1 MREYLLVLTLRL
13 YLMSSNEPFLKV
25 PHSLIDNEVL
35 TPTEKCLYIVL
46 TRLRTA
52 IRGCC
57 PSYTYI
63 KRKLK
68 IKDNRTVL
76 RHLDR
81 LQLFG
86 YITWKNRGKNKSNKY
101 YFRDEPEFQ
110 SILQDNLRLRRIM
123 SEKQKRIK
131 QQKIRD
137 KFVEKRGIKL
147 VNS

>member
-1 MREYLLVLTLRL
+1 
-13 YLMSSNEPFLKV
+13 MSSNEPFLKV
-25 PHSLIDNEVL
+25 PNSLIDNEVL

-52 IRGCC
+52 KRGCV

-76 RHLDR
+76 RALDR
-81 LQLFG
+81 LQFFG
-86 YITWKNRGKNKSNKY
+86 YITWKNRGQNKSNKY

-110 SILQDNLRLRRIM
+110 SILQDNLKLRKIM
-123 SEKQKRIK
+123 SLKQQQIK
-131 QQKIRD
+131 QQRIRD
-137 KFVEKRGIKL
+137 KFVNKVGIKL
-147 VNS
+147 VNN

>member
-1 MREYLLVLTLRL
+1 MTSL
-13 YLMSSNEPFLKV
+13 EPFLKV
-25 PHSLIDNEVL
+25 PNSLIDNEVL

-52 IRGCC
+52 KRGCM

-76 RHLDR
+76 RALDR
-81 LQLFG
+81 LQFFG
-86 YITWKNRGKNKSNKY
+86 YITWKNRGQNKSNKY

-110 SILQDNLRLRRIM
+110 SILQDNLRLRKIM
-123 SEKQKRIK
+123 SLKQQQIKQKR
-131 QQKIRD
+131 IRD
-137 KFVEKRGIKL
+137 KFVNKVGIKL
-147 VNS
+147 VNN

>member
-1 MREYLLVLTLRL
+1 
-13 YLMSSNEPFLKV
+13 MSSLEPFLKV

-35 TPTEKCLYIVL
+35 TSLEKCLYMLL

-57 PSYTYI
+57 PSYTYLN
-63 KRKLK
+63 RKLK

-86 YITWKNRGKNKSNKY
+86 YITWKNRGQNKSNKY

-110 SILQDNLRLRRIM
+110 SILQDNLRLRRVM

-137 KFVEKRGIKL
+137 KFVERGGIKL

>member
-1 MREYLLVLTLRL
+1 
-13 YLMSSNEPFLKV
+13 MSSLEPFLKV
-25 PHSLIDNEVL
+25 PNSLIDNEVL

-52 IRGCC
+52 KRGCV

-76 RHLDR
+76 RALDR
-81 LQLFG
+81 LQFFG
-86 YITWKNRGKNKSNKY
+86 YITWKNRGLAKTNKY

-110 SILQDNLRLRRIM
+110 SILQDNLKLRKIM
-123 SEKQKRIK
+123 SNKQKNIYNNK
-131 QQKIRD
+131 LKNN
-137 KFVEKRGIKL
+137 FVNKRGIK
-147 VNS
+147 VISN

>member
-1 MREYLLVLTLRL
+1 
-13 YLMSSNEPFLKV
+13 MSSLEPFLKV
-25 PHSLIDNEVL
+25 PNSLIDNEVL

-52 IRGCC
+52 KRGCV

-76 RHLDR
+76 RALDR
-81 LQLFG
+81 LQFFG
-86 YITWKNRGKNKSNKY
+86 YITWKNRGQNKSNKY

-110 SILQDNLRLRRIM
+110 SILQDNLKLRKIM
-123 SEKQKRIK
+123 SLKQQQIK
-131 QQKIRD
+131 QQRIRD
-137 KFVEKRGIKL
+137 KFVNKVGIKL
-147 VNS
+147 VNN

>member
-1 MREYLLVLTLRL
+1 
-13 YLMSSNEPFLKV
+13 MSSNEPFLKV
-25 PHSLIDNEVL
+25 PNSLIDNEVL

-52 IRGCC
+52 KRGCV

-76 RHLDR
+76 RALDR
-81 LQLFG
+81 LQFFG
-86 YITWKNRGKNKSNKY
+86 YITWKNRGLAKTNKY

-110 SILQDNLRLRRIM
+110 SILQDNLKLRKIM
-123 SEKQKRIK
+123 SLKQQQIK
-131 QQKIRD
+131 QQRIRD
-137 KFVEKRGIKL
+137 KFVNKVGIKL
-147 VNS
+147 VNN